1 MAIRSTK
8 FPGEDAVQMA
18 FDCLLMFFFKVVLVM
33 NCFTKTLINF
43 IYYLTNEALFF

>member
-1 MAIRSTK
+1 MAIRSKK

-18 FDCLLMFFFKVVLVM
+18 FDCLLIFFKVVLVM
-33 NCFTKTLINF
+33 NCFMKTLINF